1 MAKSAVVF
9 VANGC
14 EPVEVVAP
22 VRGERV
28 SRVGYTAKHSFHG
41 AAGRRGPTAV

>member
-22 VRGERV
+22 GGRA
-28 SRVGYTAKHSFHG
+28 SA
-41 AAGRRGPTAV
+41 RRGGRCSLPCPTI